1 VCHSLNTLCGTLE
14 HTDRTRKG
22 QHVAKIHKTLR
33 IEEELAQRV
42 TDAKQPEETESGVY
56 SRLLT
61 AGLDAIEGHNQEPAS
76 AAQEAPQKPAEAA
89 VSSELIK
96 AKDETISVLKKQLE
110 EATERAAK
118 QLADA
123 NQRTQEALT
132 VASQAQ
138 QLHALATGKKQGFLK
153 RLFGKTDNQQVYE
166 VVEEKEG

>member
-1 VCHSLNTLCGTLE
+1 M
-14 HTDRTRKG
+14 
-22 QHVAKIHKTLR
+22 AKVHKSLR

-42 TDAKQPEETESGVY
+42 ANAKRPDEAEAAAYNRV
-56 SRLLT
+56 LT
-61 AGLDAIEGHNQEPAS
+61 AGLEAIEGHHQKQAS
-76 AAQEAPQKPAEAA
+76 AAQEAPQKPTEAA
-89 VSSELIK
+89 NEAVIK
-96 AKDETISVLKKQLE
+96 AKDETISLLKKQLE
-110 EATERAAK
+110 EATKLAAQ

-153 RLFGKTDNQQVYE
+153 RLFGKTDSQQIYE

>member
-1 VCHSLNTLCGTLE
+1 M
-14 HTDRTRKG
+14 
-22 QHVAKIHKTLR
+22 AKVHKSLR

-42 TDAKQPEETESGVY
+42 TKAKQPDEAEAAAYNRV
-56 SRLLT
+56 LA
-61 AGLDAIEGHNQEPAS
+61 AGLDAIEEHYQEPVS
-76 AAQEAPQKPAEAA
+76 EPHEAPQKPTEAA

-110 EATERAAK
+110 EATERAAQ
-118 QLADA
+118 QLADANERTAKLLEDA

>member
-1 VCHSLNTLCGTLE
+1 VATVKKSL
-14 HTDRTRKG
+14 R
-22 QHVAKIHKTLR
+22 V
-33 IEEELAQRV
+33 EEEIAQRI
-42 TDAKQPEETESGVY
+42 TAQKQPGETESGVY
-56 SRLLT
+56 SRVLT

-89 VSSELIK
+89 ISSELIK

-118 QLADA
+118 QLADANERTAKLLEDA

>member
-1 VCHSLNTLCGTLE
+1 MATVKKSL
-14 HTDRTRKG
+14 R
-22 QHVAKIHKTLR
+22 V
-33 IEEELAQRV
+33 EEETAQRI
-42 TDAKQPEETESGVY
+42 TAQKQPGETESGVY

-61 AGLDAIEGHNQEPAS
+61 AGLDAIEGHYQEPVS
-76 AAQEAPQKPAEAA
+76 EPQEAPQNPTEAA

-96 AKDETISVLKKQLE
+96 AKDETIALLKKQLE
-110 EATERAAK
+110 EANERAAQ
-118 QLADA
+118 QLADANERTAKLLEDA

-153 RLFGKTDNQQVYE
+153 RLFGKTDAQQVYE

>member
-1 VCHSLNTLCGTLE
+1 M
-14 HTDRTRKG
+14 
-22 QHVAKIHKTLR
+22 AKVHKSLR

-42 TDAKQPEETESGVY
+42 TNARQPDEAEAAAYNRV
-56 SRLLT
+56 LA
-61 AGLDAIEGHNQEPAS
+61 AGLDAIEGHYQEPVS
-76 AAQEAPQKPAEAA
+76 EPQKPAEAA

-96 AKDETISVLKKQLE
+96 AKDETIALLKKQLE
-110 EATERAAK
+110 EANERAAQ
-118 QLADA
+118 QLADANERTAKLLEDA

-153 RLFGKTDNQQVYE
+153 RLFGKTDTQQVYE